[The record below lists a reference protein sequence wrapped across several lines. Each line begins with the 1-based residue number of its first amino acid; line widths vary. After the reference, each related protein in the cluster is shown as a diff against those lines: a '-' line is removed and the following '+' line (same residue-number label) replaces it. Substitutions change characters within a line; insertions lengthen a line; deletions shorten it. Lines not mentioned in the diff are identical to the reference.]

1 MRGPDLSRAE
11 AISLCRNQIATHP
24 SGARNDRYIDSSRF
38 LVPFLGFGPLLTNS
52 RHTCYKRLTVQEFQM
67 KKRCSDLAI
76 LLLALG
82 FLAGCAGSRY
92 PTHPQY
98 KEHLQG
104 IRTIAL
110 MPPYVKVY
118 QLTVTGRGDLVEEWS
133 ETVWKNLA
141 QATAQQAGPAGRF
154 VLKGYDPASLA
165 AAKQEYEDVGPL
177 FDAVALSVLAHVY
190 PRETQFETR
199 RNRLDYSLGPLT
211 SMTTVA
217 EADAMLFVHVVA
229 HIPTGG
235 RVALE
240 AVGVLT
246 TMALGGGGPLVRGG
260 LYNPGPLTKI
270 VTALVHPG
278 TGDLLWFHVRNYAG
292 NPRVDATNAE
302 CLVSDALEDFRE
314 AVAGQ
319 DPKTKQPEHCG
330 PGPEHLWR

>member
-1 MRGPDLSRAE
+1 
-11 AISLCRNQIATHP
+11 
-24 SGARNDRYIDSSRF
+24 
-38 LVPFLGFGPLLTNS
+38 
-52 RHTCYKRLTVQEFQM
+52 M

-133 ETVWKNLA
+133 EAVWKNLA

-154 VLKGYDPASLA
+154 VLTKFDPASLA

-235 RVALE
+235 RATLE

-246 TMALGGGGPLVRGG
+246 TMALGGGGPFFRGG

-302 CLVSDALEDFRE
+302 CLLSDALEDFRK